1 MSQYTILLTPTS
13 DATFSSGDGVAGLLD
28 REVEYDAVTGLPYL
42 RGRTL
47 KGLLGEE
54 ADNILFSLARV
65 EEQSPQQNRVSTWLA
80 IRTLLFGETG
90 SDNTVSGLLH
100 FGPARVPDGIR
111 RSVVE
116 AIERHQISAQ
126 DVLAS
131 LTAVRRQTANT
142 AEGIPVD
149 GSLRTMRV
157 VLRQTPFQARVVS
170 KRALDQQEEAFLAA
184 TVLALRRAGTGRNRG
199 RGRLQTDLYRDGHS
213 ILHVGYQTFIQEA
226 GL

>member
-1 MSQYTILLTPTS
+1 MSQYTILLTTTS

-28 REVEYDAVTGLPYL
+28 REVEYDTVTGLPYL

-54 ADNILFSLARV
+54 ADNILFSLEHIGAHPSQGGQV
-65 EEQSPQQNRVSTWLA
+65 ERWLQV
-80 IRTLLFGETG
+80 RTLLFGETG

-100 FGPARVPDGIR
+100 FGPARLPDSLR

-116 AIERHQISAQ
+116 AIERQQVSAQ

-170 KRALDQQEEAFLAA
+170 KRTLFPQEEAFLAA

-199 RGRLQTDLYRDGHS
+199 RGRLQTDLYHNDRS